1 MQNLTV
7 LSMYLFIYLFLF
19 LRIYSKSMVIIVN
32 EARRQQFRKKVE
44 QKKITADNSPD
55 LFDTE
60 VRPLVVKQSFSVQS
74 GAKKKSKSSD
84 TTKW

>member
-1 MQNLTV
+1 MYYAKFNCTV
-7 LSMYLFIYLFLF
+7 DVCMYLFISLFTYLFKK
-19 LRIYSKSMVIIVN
+19 YGNNSD
-32 EARRQQFRKKVE
+32 ARRQQLRKKVE
-44 QKKITADNSPD
+44 QKKNHSPHSPD

-74 GAKKKSKSSD
+74 GAKKSSD